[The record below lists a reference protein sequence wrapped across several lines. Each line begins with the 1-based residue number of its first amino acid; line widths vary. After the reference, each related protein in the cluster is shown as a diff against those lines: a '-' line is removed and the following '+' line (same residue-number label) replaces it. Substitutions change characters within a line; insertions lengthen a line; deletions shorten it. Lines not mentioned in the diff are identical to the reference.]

1 MPPLSY
7 AHHASLSNVEP
18 NAPEGIRTL
27 THFRRPLLYPSELPA
42 RNRGEDLRLGVRGLR
57 HTPFHW
63 MLAVTRGAARE
74 PTRREERTADSGL
87 RTEEGSEL
95 VPTKDSTG

>member
-1 MPPLSY
+1 
-7 AHHASLSNVEP
+7 
-18 NAPEGIRTL
+18 
-27 THFRRPLLYPSELPA
+27 
-42 RNRGEDLRLGVRGLR
+42 VRGLR